1 MEMAL
6 PIVAILGLFA
16 GSIVLQ
22 QVLRWIALLWVTT
35 AKQEGDF
42 LGPPRR
48 RLLWVAPFV
57 VFLHPGPYIIGALVV
72 ITGFGLLNRLSAVWV
87 WFLLGLYIYVIVSG
101 LSIASRYYR
110 IRRRSRKT

>member
-1 MEMAL
+1 MAL
-6 PIVAILGLFA
+6 PIVAILGLLA
-16 GSIVLQ
+16 GSVVLQ

-57 VFLHPGPYIIGALVV
+57 AFLHPGPYIIGALVV
-72 ITGFGLLNRLSAVWV
+72 ITSFGLLHRLSAVWV

-110 IRRRSRKT
+110 IRRKSRKT